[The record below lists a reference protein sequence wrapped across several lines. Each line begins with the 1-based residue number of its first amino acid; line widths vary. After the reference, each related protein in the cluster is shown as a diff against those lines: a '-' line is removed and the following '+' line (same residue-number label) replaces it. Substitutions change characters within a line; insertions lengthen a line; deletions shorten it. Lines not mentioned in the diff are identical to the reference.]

1 MTEEQKVVKH
11 LDNVIRDLEKAVNSM
26 TKVARVQDPNIIQ
39 VRVDRIK
46 RYCASL
52 ESQMRNP

>member
-52 ESQMRNP
+52 ES